1 MAYTGRL
8 SPKRVPFFR
17 LRQYKIG
24 LQQFEVYSCTQRS
37 LSFRSVKGLKRGARI
52 LTVKRLRKTSCFNDL
67 LLFAVYTSPKIHIV
81 PRPPKKGFG
90 KFSNMLWEMCKPVM
104 GDVQMANLK
113 GMQHSKLGSE
123 NGNHLSIEGIRKGY
137 LWYMKE

>member
-1 MAYTGRL
+1 
-8 SPKRVPFFR
+8 
-17 LRQYKIG
+17 
-24 LQQFEVYSCTQRS
+24 
-37 LSFRSVKGLKRGARI
+37 
-52 LTVKRLRKTSCFNDL
+52 
-67 LLFAVYTSPKIHIV
+67 
-81 PRPPKKGFG
+81 
-90 KFSNMLWEMCKPVM
+90 M